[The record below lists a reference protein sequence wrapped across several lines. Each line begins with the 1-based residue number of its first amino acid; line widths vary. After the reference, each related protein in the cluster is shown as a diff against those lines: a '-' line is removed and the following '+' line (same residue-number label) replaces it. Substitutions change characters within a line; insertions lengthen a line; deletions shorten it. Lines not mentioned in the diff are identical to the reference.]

1 MVLSDDWGCHSC
13 WPALAE
19 LLVADPVASL
29 VRIANSRNVNWVFV
43 DGKVKKRDGMLV
55 DVDLVSLGKKMDES
69 HAYLTKD
76 VDGVK

>member
-1 MVLSDDWGCHSC
+1 
-13 WPALAE
+13 
-19 LLVADPVASL
+19 
-29 VRIANSRNVNWVFV
+29 V